1 MIEVPSLFWQ
11 LDQILRRVDFLS
23 VGSNDLLQ
31 FFFASDRG
39 SPLLA
44 DRYDCLSPAMLSFLR
59 GILEKAD
66 AAGKPITVCGEM
78 AGQPLDAMALL
89 ALGFRRLSMN
99 PAGIGP
105 VKSMVRSLDLAQAQE
120 YILTLLH
127 LPDHSLRRK
136 LRSFAKD
143 CGVVL

>member
-1 MIEVPSLFWQ
+1 
-11 LDQILRRVDFLS
+11 
-23 VGSNDLLQ
+23 
-31 FFFASDRG
+31 
-39 SPLLA
+39 
-44 DRYDCLSPAMLSFLR
+44 MLSFLR

-78 AGQPLDAMALL
+78 AGQPLDAMALM